1 MLYFTQDAVTNIPR
15 TGCFIDNRDLFL
27 TVLKVGSPTLPG
39 DSVSGEDSLSD
50 SQMAIISL
58 CLHMAE
64 GGRDFSRASFIGA
77 EIHG

>member
-1 MLYFTQDAVTNIPR
+1 MLSQIYHGLDAIST
-15 TGCFIDNRDLFL
+15 RDLFL